1 MTDRHDRSRRFI
13 RAAFP
18 WDEPPSDDLLMEA
31 AESVRVTFRL
41 SRESSA
47 SVPILM
53 ALAASNMLLRL
64 PVRVCF
70 AVPDL
75 HFEAAAPAPYAGPSL
90 QSALSSVA
98 ERLGVAVDFV
108 SPPANGG
115 PSVLIEGPD
124 SDIELWFGT
133 QAWLAKLS
141 REALAVGGDGNALS
155 AYATSAMATA
165 DVSRAWARACAHK
178 GGLTTEP
185 LTRAARPTESST
197 INLWR
202 PGTLEV
208 GPPLAKLRVPA
219 LDWVG
224 GGAVTQAALCVLAAA
239 PNLGLSGRVFDPKK
253 IDEPDLNRSVLA
265 FTDSID
271 LPKPEAIRSLL
282 PESDLIFVNSAY
294 PPVNGDVGPL
304 VICGADDVSVRPK
317 CQALW
322 PGRLVIIAT
331 EDQFAQV
338 SHHTPNDEY
347 FCGGCFA
354 QAPVSSEPAATIVS
368 TSVLAG
374 VFGAATILRLSKG
387 AEIPGRTDI
396 LTMRMDAPTAVS
408 EVNPSPNPA
417 CAVCGGRRRA
427 S

>member
-1 MTDRHDRSRRFI
+1 MTDRHDRSRRFV

-18 WDEPPSDDLLMEA
+18 WNEPPSDDLLMEA

-41 SRESSA
+41 SRETSA
-47 SVPILM
+47 SIPILM

-64 PVRVCF
+64 PVRVRF

-75 HFEAAAPAPYAGPSL
+75 HFEAVPPAPYAGHSL

-115 PSVLIEGPD
+115 PSILIEGPD
-124 SDIELWFGT
+124 SHIELWLGT
-133 QAWLAKLS
+133 QAWRAKLS
-141 REALAVGGDGNALS
+141 REPLAVAGDGNALA
-155 AYATSAMATA
+155 AYATSALATA
-165 DVSRAWARACAHK
+165 EVSRAWARACAHR

-185 LTRAARPTESST
+185 LSRVARATESST

-202 PGTLEV
+202 PGTLEM
-208 GPPLAKLRVPA
+208 GPSLANLHVPA

-224 GGAVTQAALCVLAAA
+224 GGAVTQAALCVLAAV
-239 PNLGLSGRVFDPKK
+239 PNLSLSGRVFDPKE
-253 IDEPDLNRSVLA
+253 IDQPDLNRSVLA
-265 FTDSID
+265 FMDSID
-271 LPKPEAIRSLL
+271 LPKPEAIRSVLL
-282 PESDLIFVNSAY
+282 QNDLTFINSAY
-294 PPVNGDVGPL
+294 PPSGDVGPW

-317 CQALW
+317 CQSFW
-322 PGRLVIIAT
+322 PDRLVIIAT

-338 SHHTPNDEY
+338 SHHTPTDGY

-374 VFGAATILRLSKG
+374 VFGAATILRLSMG
-387 AEIPGRTDI
+387 GEIPGRTDI

>member
-18 WDEPPSDDLLMEA
+18 WNERPSDDLLMEA

-47 SVPILM
+47 KTHILM
-53 ALAASNMLLRL
+53 ALAAGNMLLRL
-64 PVRVCF
+64 PSGVRF

-75 HFEAAAPAPYAGPSL
+75 HFEEAPPAPYEGTSL
-90 QSALSSVA
+90 QPALSSIA
-98 ERLGVAVDFV
+98 DSLGVSIDFV
-108 SPPANGG
+108 SPPAYGG
-115 PSVLIEGPD
+115 ASILVQGPD
-124 SDIELWFGT
+124 GDVEAWLGT
-133 QAWLAKLS
+133 QGWTAQLS
-141 REALAVGGDGNALS
+141 REPLTHTDHGNAFS

-165 DVSRAWARACAHK
+165 EAARAWARACAHIA
-178 GGLTTEP
+178 GLVTEP
-185 LTRAARPTESST
+185 LRRVARPAESSI

-202 PGTLEV
+202 PGTLEE
-208 GPPLAKLRVPA
+208 GPSLAKLHLPA

-224 GGAVTQAALCVLAAA
+224 GGAVTQAALCTLAAV
-239 PNLGLSGRVFDPKK
+239 PNLSLSGRVFDPKV

-265 FTDSID
+265 FMDSID
-271 LPKPEAIRSLL
+271 LPKPEAIRSVL
-282 PESDLIFVNSAY
+282 PEDELAFINSTY
-294 PPVNGDVGPL
+294 PPADDVGSW
-304 VICGADDVSVRPK
+304 VICGADDVAVRPK
-317 CQALW
+317 CQSLW
-322 PGRLVIIAT
+322 PDQLVIIAT

-338 SHHTPNDEY
+338 SHHIPAGEY

-374 VFGAATILRLSKG
+374 VFGAATILRLAMG
-387 AEIPGRTDI
+387 GELPARTEI

-417 CAVCGGRRRA
+417 CPVCGRRRHA